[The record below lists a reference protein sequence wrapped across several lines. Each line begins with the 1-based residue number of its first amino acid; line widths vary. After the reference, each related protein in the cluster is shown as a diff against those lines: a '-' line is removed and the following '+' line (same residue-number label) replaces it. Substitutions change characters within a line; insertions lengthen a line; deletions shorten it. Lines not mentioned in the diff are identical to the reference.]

1 MSIFLFFV
9 QVVDDD
15 DDAMDNWIFNMIY
28 HAEKSPMAA
37 NLRAQGPVWAPTGPM
52 GEALIDAW

>member
-1 MSIFLFFV
+1 
-9 QVVDDD
+9 
-15 DDAMDNWIFNMIY
+15 MDNWIFNMIY
-28 HAEKSPMAA
+28 HAEKSPLAA